1 MLTIKYFHNIEISL
15 LDFVFLNLLVIGKER
30 LSILLVVIVILI
42 GTHVASA
49 AIKSIHSSESTTSF
63 PKPSLQKKIEEQK
76 IFKITDKLKETIQ
89 SLVDNNKTNAAIVV
103 GLVNPNGTQF
113 YGYGNMSNA
122 NPITVNKD
130 TIFAIGSITK
140 VFTTILLADMVNRG
154 LVNLDDPIEKY
165 LPTSVKVPTFN
176 GQKIT
181 LENLATHTSG
191 LPEFPVSHCVSNFKE
206 IDDDDDDSIQ
216 ERLFFIEC
224 DKNYT
229 FDQLYPDLSNIT
241 LTSEPGLKF
250 EYSTFGSSL
259 LGHILALKSGMS
271 YDRLLEERILNVLGM
286 NSTSIVLSD
295 AQKSRL
301 AIGHLNGQELPFW
314 NASRPIVPAG
324 ALHSSVADMLKF
336 ASANLGLIDT
346 IINNA
351 MKESHIIIHDS
362 GLGKAFSNNYTAY
375 VSLGW
380 IIATDF
386 GTQIVEHNGE
396 TVDGYNSFI
405 ALNPSKVR
413 GIVII
418 ASASSIDIDVANI
431 VFGPRDDLSRLI
443 WNLLVN

>member
-1 MLTIKYFHNIEISL
+1 MT
-15 LDFVFLNLLVIGKER
+15 GKER
-30 LSILLVVIVILI
+30 ISVLLVVIVILI
-42 GTHVASA
+42 GSHIAST
-49 AIKSIHSSESTTSF
+49 AIKSIHTSESITSF

-89 SLVDNNKTNAAIVV
+89 SLVNNNKTNAAIVV
-103 GLVNPNGTQF
+103 GLVDPNGTQF

-122 NPITVNKD
+122 NPITVDKD

-140 VFTTILLADMVNRG
+140 VFTTILLADMVNSG

-165 LPTSVKVPTFN
+165 FPPSVKAPTYN

-191 LPEFPVSHCVSNFKE
+191 LPEFPGSHCVSNFNGT
-206 IDDDDDDSIQ
+206 DDEDSLQ
-216 ERLFFIEC
+216 ARLFFIEC

-229 FDQLYPDLSNIT
+229 FDQLYQDLSNTT
-241 LTSEPGLKF
+241 LTSEPGSKF
-250 EYSTFGSSL
+250 EYSTFGISL
-259 LGHILALKSGMS
+259 LGHILALKSGIS

-314 NASRPIVPAG
+314 NTSRPIAPAG
-324 ALHSSVADMLKF
+324 GLHSSVADMLKF

-346 IINNA
+346 KINIA

-362 GLGKAFSNNYTAY
+362 RLGKAFSNNYTAY

-386 GTQIVEHNGE
+386 GIQIVEHNGE
-396 TVDGYNSFI
+396 TADGYNSFI
-405 ALNPSKVR
+405 ALNTSKER

-418 ASASSIDIDVANI
+418 ASASSIDIDIANI

-443 WNLLVN
+443 WNLLTN

>member
-1 MLTIKYFHNIEISL
+1 MT
-15 LDFVFLNLLVIGKER
+15 GKER
-30 LSILLVVIVILI
+30 ISVLLVVIVILI
-42 GTHVASA
+42 GSHIAST
-49 AIKSIHSSESTTSF
+49 AIKSIHSSESITSF

-89 SLVDNNKTNAAIVV
+89 SLVNNNKTNAAIVV
-103 GLVNPNGTQF
+103 GLVDPNGTQF

-122 NPITVNKD
+122 NPITVDKD

-140 VFTTILLADMVNRG
+140 VFTTILLADMVNSG

-165 LPTSVKVPTFN
+165 FPPSVKAPTYN
-176 GQKIT
+176 GQKII

-191 LPEFPVSHCVSNFKE
+191 LPEFPGSHCVSNFNGT
-206 IDDDDDDSIQ
+206 DDEDSLQ
-216 ERLFFIEC
+216 ARLFFIEC

-229 FDQLYPDLSNIT
+229 FDQLYQDLSNTT

-250 EYSTFGSSL
+250 EYSTFGISL
-259 LGHILALKSGMS
+259 LGHILALKSGIS

-314 NASRPIVPAG
+314 NTSRPIAPAG
-324 ALHSSVADMLKF
+324 GLHSSVADMLKF

-346 IINNA
+346 KINTA

-362 GLGKAFSNNYTAY
+362 RLGKAFSNNYTAY

-386 GTQIVEHNGE
+386 GIQIVEHNGE

-405 ALNPSKVR
+405 ALNTSKER

-418 ASASSIDIDVANI
+418 ASASSIDIDIANI

-443 WNLLVN
+443 WNLLTN

>member
-1 MLTIKYFHNIEISL
+1 MT
-15 LDFVFLNLLVIGKER
+15 GKER
-30 LSILLVVIVILI
+30 ISVLLVVIVILI
-42 GTHVASA
+42 GSHIAST
-49 AIKSIHSSESTTSF
+49 AIKSIHSSESITSF

-89 SLVDNNKTNAAIVV
+89 SLVNNNKTNAAIVV
-103 GLVNPNGTQF
+103 GLVDPNGTQF

-122 NPITVNKD
+122 NPITVDKD

-140 VFTTILLADMVNRG
+140 VFTTILLADMVNSG

-165 LPTSVKVPTFN
+165 FPPSVKAPTYN

-191 LPEFPVSHCVSNFKE
+191 LPEFPGSHCVSNFNGT
-206 IDDDDDDSIQ
+206 DDEDSLQ
-216 ERLFFIEC
+216 ARLFFIEC

-229 FDQLYPDLSNIT
+229 FDQLYQDLSNTT

-250 EYSTFGSSL
+250 EYSTFGISL
-259 LGHILALKSGMS
+259 LGHILALKSGIS

-286 NSTSIVLSD
+286 NSTSIVFSD

-314 NASRPIVPAG
+314 NTSRPIAPAG
-324 ALHSSVADMLKF
+324 GLHSSVADMLKF

-346 IINNA
+346 KINTA

-362 GLGKAFSNNYTAY
+362 RLGKAFSNNYTAY

-386 GTQIVEHNGE
+386 GIQIVEHNGE
-396 TVDGYNSFI
+396 TADGYNSFI
-405 ALNPSKVR
+405 ALNTSKER

-418 ASASSIDIDVANI
+418 ASASSIDIDIANI

-443 WNLLVN
+443 WNLLTN

>member
-1 MLTIKYFHNIEISL
+1 
-15 LDFVFLNLLVIGKER
+15 VIGKER
-30 LSILLVVIVILI
+30 ISILLVVIVILI
-42 GTHVASA
+42 GIHVTST
-49 AIKSIHSSESTTSF
+49 AIKPIDGSEFTTSF
-63 PKPSLQKKIEEQK
+63 LKPSLNNKIEEQK
-76 IFKITDKLKETIQ
+76 IFKITDKLRETIQ

-103 GLVNPNGTQF
+103 GLVNPNGAQF

-122 NPITVNKD
+122 NHIIVNKD

-140 VFTTILLADMVNRG
+140 VFTTILLADMVNSG

-165 LPTSVKVPTFN
+165 LPPSVKVPSFN

-191 LPEFPVSHCVSNFKE
+191 LPEFPGNHCVSNFNGT
-206 IDDDDDDSIQ
+206 DDDNSIQ
-216 ERLFFIEC
+216 ARLFFIEC

-229 FDQLYPDLSNIT
+229 FDQLYQDLSNTT
-241 LTSEPGLKF
+241 LIREPGLKF
-250 EYSTFGSSL
+250 EYSTFGISL

-271 YDRLLEERILNVLGM
+271 YDRLVEERILNVLGM

-324 ALHSSVADMLKF
+324 GLHSSVADMLKF

-346 IINNA
+346 RINNA

-362 GLGKAFSNNYTAY
+362 SLGKAFSNNYTAY

-380 IIATDF
+380 LIATDF

-396 TVDGYNSFI
+396 TADGYNSFI
-405 ALNPSKVR
+405 GLNTSKEK

-443 WNLLVN
+443 WNLLT

>member
-1 MLTIKYFHNIEISL
+1 M
-15 LDFVFLNLLVIGKER
+15 IGKER
-30 LSILLVVIVILI
+30 ISILLVVIVILL
-42 GTHVASA
+42 GTHIASA
-49 AIKSIHSSESTTSF
+49 AIKSIYSSESTTSF

-89 SLVDNNKTNAAIVV
+89 SLVDNNNKTNAAIVV
-103 GLVNPNGTQF
+103 GLIDPNGTQF

-122 NPITVNKD
+122 NPTTVDKD

-154 LVNLDDPIEKY
+154 LVNLDDPIEQY
-165 LPTSVKVPTFN
+165 LPPSVKVPTYN

-191 LPEFPVSHCVSNFKE
+191 LSEFPSSHCVSNFNGT
-206 IDDDDDDSIQ
+206 DDDDEDSIQ
-216 ERLFFIEC
+216 ARLFFIEC

-229 FDQLYPDLSNIT
+229 FDQLYQDLSNTT
-241 LTSEPGLKF
+241 LIREPGLKF
-250 EYSTFGSSL
+250 EYSTFGISL

-271 YDRLLEERILNVLGM
+271 YDRLVEERILNVLGM
-286 NSTSIVLSD
+286 NNTSIVLSD
-295 AQKSRL
+295 VQKSRL

-314 NASRPIVPAG
+314 NTSRPIAPAG
-324 ALHSSVADMLKF
+324 GLHSSVADMLKF

-346 IINNA
+346 KINDA

-362 GLGKAFSNNYTAY
+362 RLGKAFSNNYTAY

-386 GTQIVEHNGE
+386 GIQIVEHNGE
-396 TVDGYNSFI
+396 TADGYNSFI
-405 ALNPSKVR
+405 ALNTSEEK

>member
-1 MLTIKYFHNIEISL
+1 M
-15 LDFVFLNLLVIGKER
+15 IGKER
-30 LSILLVVIVILI
+30 ISILLVVIVILI
-42 GTHVASA
+42 GTHIAST
-49 AIKSIHSSESTTSF
+49 AIKSIDGSESTTSF

-76 IFKITDKLKETIQ
+76 IFKISDKLKETIQ
-89 SLVDNNKTNAAIVV
+89 SLVNNNKTNAAIVV
-103 GLVNPNGTQF
+103 GFVDPNGTQF

-122 NPITVNKD
+122 NPITVDKD

-140 VFTTILLADMVNRG
+140 VFTTILLADMVNSG
-154 LVNLDDPIEKY
+154 LVNLDDPIEQY
-165 LPTSVKVPTFN
+165 LPPSVKVPTYN

-191 LPEFPVSHCVSNFKE
+191 LSEFPSSHCVSNFNGT
-206 IDDDDDDSIQ
+206 DDENSIQ
-216 ERLFFIEC
+216 ARLFFIEC

-229 FDQLYPDLSNIT
+229 FDQLYQDLSNTT
-241 LTSEPGLKF
+241 LIREPGLKF
-250 EYSTFGSSL
+250 EYSTFGISL
-259 LGHILALKSGMS
+259 LGHILALKSDIS

-295 AQKSRL
+295 VQKSRL

-314 NASRPIVPAG
+314 NTSHPIAPAG
-324 ALHSSVADMLKF
+324 GLHSSVADMLKF

-346 IINNA
+346 KINNA

-362 GLGKAFSNNYTAY
+362 SLGKAFSNDYTAY

-396 TVDGYNSFI
+396 TADGYNSFI
-405 ALNPSKVR
+405 ALNTSKDK

-431 VFGPRDDLSRLI
+431 VFGPRDGLSRLI

>member
-1 MLTIKYFHNIEISL
+1 MT
-15 LDFVFLNLLVIGKER
+15 GKER
-30 LSILLVVIVILI
+30 ISILLVVIVILI

-49 AIKSIHSSESTTSF
+49 AIKSTHGFESTTTSF

-76 IFKITDKLKETIQ
+76 IFKINDEIKETIQ

-103 GLVNPNGTQF
+103 GLVNSNGTQF

-122 NPITVNKD
+122 NPIAVDKD

-140 VFTTILLADMVNRG
+140 VFTTILLADMVDRG

-165 LPTSVKVPTFN
+165 LPTNVKVPIYN

-191 LPEFPVSHCVSNFKE
+191 LSEFPISHCFSDFNRT
-206 IDDDDDDSIQ
+206 DDDSIQ
-216 ERLFFIEC
+216 AQLFLIQC

-229 FDQLYPDLSNIT
+229 FDQLYQDLSNTT
-241 LTSEPGLKF
+241 LTSEPGSKF
-250 EYSTFGSSL
+250 KYSTFGSAL
-259 LGHILALKSGMS
+259 LGHILALKSSMS
-271 YDRLLEERILNVLGM
+271 YDRLVEERILNVLGM

-295 AQKSRL
+295 AQKSQL

-314 NASRPIVPAG
+314 NTSRPIAPGG

-346 IINNA
+346 RINNA

-396 TVDGYNSFI
+396 TLDGYNSFI
-405 ALNPSKVR
+405 ALNPSKER
-413 GIVII
+413 GIVMIV
-418 ASASSIDIDVANI
+418 STSTIDIDVANI
-431 VFGPRDDLSRLI
+431 LFGPRDDLSILI
-443 WNLLVN
+443 WNLLTNSEI

>member
-1 MLTIKYFHNIEISL
+1 M
-15 LDFVFLNLLVIGKER
+15 IGKDR
-30 LSILLVVIVILI
+30 ISFLLVVIVILI
-42 GTHVASA
+42 GTQIASA
-49 AIKSIHSSESTTSF
+49 AIKPIQSSESTTSF
-63 PKPSLQKKIEEQK
+63 PKSSLQKKIEEQK

-103 GLVNPNGTQF
+103 GLVDPNGTQF
-113 YGYGNMSNA
+113 YSYGNMSNA
-122 NPITVNKD
+122 NPITVDKD

-165 LPTSVKVPTFN
+165 LPTSIKVPTFN

-191 LPEFPVSHCVSNFKE
+191 LSEFPSSHCVSNFNGT
-206 IDDDDDDSIQ
+206 DDDEDSIQ
-216 ERLFFIEC
+216 ARLFFIEC

-229 FDQLYPDLSNIT
+229 FDHLYQDLSNTT
-241 LTSEPGLKF
+241 LIREPGLKF
-250 EYSTFGSSL
+250 EYSTFGISL
-259 LGHILALKSGMS
+259 LGHILALKSGMP

-314 NASRPIVPAG
+314 NTSRPIAPAG
-324 ALHSSVADMLKF
+324 GLHSSVADMLKF

-346 IINNA
+346 KINDA

-362 GLGKAFSNNYTAY
+362 RIGKAFSNNYTAY

-396 TVDGYNSFI
+396 TADGYNSFI
-405 ALNPSKVR
+405 ALNPSKER

-443 WNLLVN
+443 WNLLT

>member
-1 MLTIKYFHNIEISL
+1 VT
-15 LDFVFLNLLVIGKER
+15 GKER
-30 LSILLVVIVILI
+30 ISILLVVIVILI
-42 GTHVASA
+42 GTYVASA
-49 AIKSIHSSESTTSF
+49 AIKSIYSSESTTFF
-63 PKPSLQKKIEEQK
+63 PKPSLQKKIQEQK
-76 IFKITDKLKETIQ
+76 IFQITVKLKETIQ
-89 SLVDNNKTNAAIVV
+89 SLVDNNKTNAAIGV

-122 NPITVNKD
+122 NPITVDKD

-154 LVNLDDPIEKY
+154 LVNLDDPIQQY
-165 LPTSVKVPTFN
+165 LPPSIKVPTYN

-181 LENLATHTSG
+181 LENLATHTAG
-191 LPEFPVSHCVSNFKE
+191 LPEFPRSHCVSNFNGT
-206 IDDDDDDSIQ
+206 DDDNSIQ
-216 ERLFFIEC
+216 TRLFLIEC

-229 FDQLYPDLSNIT
+229 FDQLYQDLSNTT
-241 LTSEPGLKF
+241 LTIEPGLKF
-250 EYSTFGSSL
+250 EYSTFGISL

-295 AQKSRL
+295 TQKSRL

-346 IINNA
+346 RINNA

-362 GLGKAFSNNYTAY
+362 SLGKAFSNDYTAY

-396 TVDGYNSFI
+396 TADGYNSFI
-405 ALNPSKVR
+405 ALNPSKEK
-413 GIVII
+413 GIVLI
-418 ASASSIDIDVANI
+418 ASASSIDIDVAHI
-431 VFGPRDDLSRLI
+431 LFGPHDELSTLI
-443 WNLLVN
+443 WNLLT

>member
-1 MLTIKYFHNIEISL
+1 M
-15 LDFVFLNLLVIGKER
+15 IGKER
-30 LSILLVVIVILI
+30 ISILLVVIVILI
-42 GTHVASA
+42 GAHVASA
-49 AIKSIHSSESTTSF
+49 AIKSIYSSESTTSF

-89 SLVDNNKTNAAIVV
+89 SLVNNNKTNAAIVV
-103 GLVNPNGTQF
+103 GFVDPNGTQF

-122 NPITVNKD
+122 NPITVDKD

-140 VFTTILLADMVNRG
+140 VFTTILLADMVNSG
-154 LVNLDDPIEKY
+154 LVNLDDPIEQY
-165 LPTSVKVPTFN
+165 LPPSVKVPTYN

-191 LPEFPVSHCVSNFKE
+191 LSEFPSSHCVSNFNGT
-206 IDDDDDDSIQ
+206 DDEDSIQ
-216 ERLFFIEC
+216 ARLFFIEC

-229 FDQLYPDLSNIT
+229 FDQLYQDLSNTT
-241 LTSEPGLKF
+241 LIREPGLKF
-250 EYSTFGSSL
+250 EYSTFGISL

-271 YDRLLEERILNVLGM
+271 YDRLVEERILNVLGM

-314 NASRPIVPAG
+314 NTSRPIAPAG
-324 ALHSSVADMLKF
+324 GLHSSVADMLKF

-346 IINNA
+346 KINNA

-362 GLGKAFSNNYTAY
+362 RLGKAFSNNYTAY

-396 TVDGYNSFI
+396 TADGYNSFI
-405 ALNPSKVR
+405 ALNTSKDK

-431 VFGPRDDLSRLI
+431 VFGPRDGLSRLI

>member
-1 MLTIKYFHNIEISL
+1 MT
-15 LDFVFLNLLVIGKER
+15 GKER
-30 LSILLVVIVILI
+30 ISVLLVVIVILI
-42 GTHVASA
+42 GSHIAST
-49 AIKSIHSSESTTSF
+49 AIKSIHSSESITSF

-89 SLVDNNKTNAAIVV
+89 SLVDNNNKTNAAIVM
-103 GLVNPNGTQF
+103 GLVDPNGTQF
-113 YGYGNMSNA
+113 YGYGNVSNT
-122 NPITVNKD
+122 NPITVDKD

-140 VFTTILLADMVNRG
+140 VFTTILLADMVNSG

-165 LPTSVKVPTFN
+165 FPPSVKAPTYN
-176 GQKIT
+176 GQKII

-191 LPEFPVSHCVSNFKE
+191 LPEFPGSHCVSNFNGTDE
-206 IDDDDDDSIQ
+206 EDSLQ
-216 ERLFFIEC
+216 ARLFFIEC

-229 FDQLYPDLSNIT
+229 FDQLYQDLSNTT
-241 LTSEPGLKF
+241 LIREPGLKF
-250 EYSTFGSSL
+250 EYSTFGISL
-259 LGHILALKSGMS
+259 LGHILALKSSMS
-271 YDRLLEERILNVLGM
+271 YDRLVEERILNVLGM

-301 AIGHLNGQELPFW
+301 AIGHLNGKDLLFW
-314 NASRPIVPAG
+314 NTSRPIAPAG
-324 ALHSSVADMLKF
+324 GLHSSVADMLKF

-346 IINNA
+346 KINTA

-362 GLGKAFSNNYTAY
+362 RLGKAFSNNYTAY

-386 GTQIVEHNGE
+386 GIQIVEHNGE

-405 ALNPSKVR
+405 ALNTSKER

-418 ASASSIDIDVANI
+418 ASASSIDIDIANI

-443 WNLLVN
+443 WNLLTN

>member
-1 MLTIKYFHNIEISL
+1 M
-15 LDFVFLNLLVIGKER
+15 IGKER

-89 SLVDNNKTNAAIVV
+89 SLVNNNKTNAAIVV
-103 GLVNPNGTQF
+103 GLVDPNGTQF

-122 NPITVNKD
+122 NPITVDKD

-140 VFTTILLADMVNRG
+140 VFTTILLADMVNSG

-165 LPTSVKVPTFN
+165 FPPSVKAPTYN

-191 LPEFPVSHCVSNFKE
+191 LPEFPGSHCVSNFNGT
-206 IDDDDDDSIQ
+206 DDEDSIQ
-216 ERLFFIEC
+216 ARLFFIEC

-229 FDQLYPDLSNIT
+229 FDQLYQDLSNTT

-250 EYSTFGSSL
+250 EYSTFGISL
-259 LGHILALKSGMS
+259 LGHILALKSGIS
-271 YDRLLEERILNVLGM
+271 YDRLLEEKILNVLGM

-314 NASRPIVPAG
+314 NTSRPIAPAG
-324 ALHSSVADMLKF
+324 GLHSSVADMLKF

-346 IINNA
+346 KINTA

-362 GLGKAFSNNYTAY
+362 RLGKAFSNNYTAY

-386 GTQIVEHNGE
+386 GIQIVEHNGE
-396 TVDGYNSFI
+396 TADGYNSFI
-405 ALNPSKVR
+405 ALNTSKER

-418 ASASSIDIDVANI
+418 ASASSIDIDIANI
-431 VFGPRDDLSRLI
+431 VIGPRDDLSRLI
-443 WNLLVN
+443 WNLLTS

>member
-1 MLTIKYFHNIEISL
+1 VT
-15 LDFVFLNLLVIGKER
+15 GKER
-30 LSILLVVIVILI
+30 ISVLLVVIVILI
-42 GTHVASA
+42 GSHIAST
-49 AIKSIHSSESTTSF
+49 AIKSIHSSESITSF

-89 SLVDNNKTNAAIVV
+89 SLVNNNKTNAAIVV
-103 GLVNPNGTQF
+103 GLVDPNGTQF

-122 NPITVNKD
+122 NPITVDKD

-140 VFTTILLADMVNRG
+140 VFTTILLADMVNSG

-165 LPTSVKVPTFN
+165 FPPSVKAPTYN
-176 GQKIT
+176 GQKII

-191 LPEFPVSHCVSNFKE
+191 LPEFPGSHCVSNFNGT
-206 IDDDDDDSIQ
+206 DDEDSLQ
-216 ERLFFIEC
+216 ARLFFIEC

-229 FDQLYPDLSNIT
+229 FDQLYQDLSNTT
-241 LTSEPGLKF
+241 LTSEPGSKF
-250 EYSTFGSSL
+250 EYSTFGISL
-259 LGHILALKSGMS
+259 LGHILALKSGIS

-301 AIGHLNGQELPFW
+301 AIGHLNGKELPFW
-314 NASRPIVPAG
+314 NTSRPIAPAG
-324 ALHSSVADMLKF
+324 GLHSSVADMLKF

-346 IINNA
+346 KINTA

-362 GLGKAFSNNYTAY
+362 RLGKAFSNNYTAY

-386 GTQIVEHNGE
+386 GIQIVEHNGE
-396 TVDGYNSFI
+396 TADGYNSFI
-405 ALNPSKVR
+405 ALNTSKER

-418 ASASSIDIDVANI
+418 ASASSIDIDIANI

-443 WNLLVN
+443 WNLLTN

>member
-1 MLTIKYFHNIEISL
+1 M
-15 LDFVFLNLLVIGKER
+15 IGKER
-30 LSILLVVIVILI
+30 ISISLVVIVILI
-42 GTHVASA
+42 GTQIASTA
-49 AIKSIHSSESTTSF
+49 MKPIDGSESTTSF

-89 SLVDNNKTNAAIVV
+89 SLVDNNNKTNAAIVI
-103 GLVNPNGTQF
+103 GLVDPKGTQF

-122 NPITVNKD
+122 NPTTVDKD

-165 LPTSVKVPTFN
+165 LPPRVKVPTFN

-191 LPEFPVSHCVSNFKE
+191 LPEFPGSHCASNFNRT
-206 IDDDDDDSIQ
+206 DDDDDSIQ
-216 ERLFFIEC
+216 ARLFFIEC

-229 FDQLYPDLSNIT
+229 FDQLYQDLSNTT

-250 EYSTFGSSL
+250 EYSTFGIAL

-286 NSTSIVLSD
+286 NSTSLVLSD

-314 NASRPIVPAG
+314 NTSRPIAPAG
-324 ALHSSVADMLKF
+324 GLHSSVADMLKF
-336 ASANLGLIDT
+336 ASANIGLIDT
-346 IINNA
+346 KINDA

-362 GLGKAFSNNYTAY
+362 RLGKAFSNNYTAY

-386 GTQIVEHNGE
+386 GIQIVEHNGE
-396 TVDGYNSFI
+396 TADGYNSFI
-405 ALNPSKVR
+405 ALNPSKER

>member
-1 MLTIKYFHNIEISL
+1 VT
-15 LDFVFLNLLVIGKER
+15 GKER
-30 LSILLVVIVILI
+30 ISVLLVVIVILI
-42 GTHVASA
+42 GSHIAST
-49 AIKSIHSSESTTSF
+49 AIKSIHSSESITSF

-89 SLVDNNKTNAAIVV
+89 SLVNNNKTNAAIVV
-103 GLVNPNGTQF
+103 GLVDPNGTQF
-113 YGYGNMSNA
+113 YSYGNMSNA
-122 NPITVNKD
+122 NPITVDKD

-140 VFTTILLADMVNRG
+140 VFTTILLADMVNSG

-165 LPTSVKVPTFN
+165 FPPSVKAPTYN

-191 LPEFPVSHCVSNFKE
+191 LPEFPGSHCVSNFNGT
-206 IDDDDDDSIQ
+206 DDEDSIQ
-216 ERLFFIEC
+216 ARLFFIEC

-229 FDQLYPDLSNIT
+229 FDQLYQDLSNTT

-250 EYSTFGSSL
+250 EYSTFGISL
-259 LGHILALKSGMS
+259 LGHILALKSGIS
-271 YDRLLEERILNVLGM
+271 YDRLLEEKILNVLGM

-314 NASRPIVPAG
+314 NTSRPIAPAG
-324 ALHSSVADMLKF
+324 GLHSSVADMLKF

-346 IINNA
+346 KINTA

-362 GLGKAFSNNYTAY
+362 RLGKAFSNNYTAY

-386 GTQIVEHNGE
+386 GIQIVEHNGE
-396 TVDGYNSFI
+396 TADGYNSFI
-405 ALNPSKVR
+405 ALNTSKER

-418 ASASSIDIDVANI
+418 ASASSIDIDIANI

-443 WNLLVN
+443 WNLLTN

>member
-1 MLTIKYFHNIEISL
+1 VT
-15 LDFVFLNLLVIGKER
+15 GKER
-30 LSILLVVIVILI
+30 ISVLLVVIVILI
-42 GTHVASA
+42 GSHIAST
-49 AIKSIHSSESTTSF
+49 AIKSIHSSESITSF
-63 PKPSLQKKIEEQK
+63 PKPSLQKKIQEQK
-76 IFKITDKLKETIQ
+76 IFQITDELKETIE
-89 SLVDNNKTNAAIVV
+89 SLIDNNKTNAGIVV

-122 NPITVNKD
+122 NPITVDKD

-140 VFTTILLADMVNRG
+140 VFTTILLADMVNSG

-165 LPTSVKVPTFN
+165 FPPSVKAPTYN
-176 GQKIT
+176 GQKII

-191 LPEFPVSHCVSNFKE
+191 LPEFPGSHCVSNFNGT
-206 IDDDDDDSIQ
+206 DDEDSLQ
-216 ERLFFIEC
+216 ARLFFIEC

-229 FDQLYPDLSNIT
+229 FDQLYQDLSNTT
-241 LTSEPGLKF
+241 LTSEPGSKF
-250 EYSTFGSSL
+250 EYSTFGISL
-259 LGHILALKSGMS
+259 LGHILALKSGIS

-314 NASRPIVPAG
+314 NTSRPIAPAG
-324 ALHSSVADMLKF
+324 GLHSSVADMLKF

-346 IINNA
+346 KINTA

-362 GLGKAFSNNYTAY
+362 RLGKAFSNNYTAY

-386 GTQIVEHNGE
+386 GIQIVEHNGE

-405 ALNPSKVR
+405 ALNTSKER

>member
-1 MLTIKYFHNIEISL
+1 
-15 LDFVFLNLLVIGKER
+15 VIGKER
-30 LSILLVVIVILI
+30 ISILLVVIVILI
-42 GTHVASA
+42 GIHVTST
-49 AIKSIHSSESTTSF
+49 AIKPIDGSEFTTSF
-63 PKPSLQKKIEEQK
+63 LKPSLNNKIEEQK
-76 IFKITDKLKETIQ
+76 IFKITDKLRETIQ

-103 GLVNPNGTQF
+103 GLVNPNGAQF

-122 NPITVNKD
+122 NHIIVNKD

-165 LPTSVKVPTFN
+165 LPTSIKVPTFN

-191 LPEFPVSHCVSNFKE
+191 LSEFPSSHCVSNFNGT
-206 IDDDDDDSIQ
+206 DDDDEDSIQ
-216 ERLFFIEC
+216 ARLFFIEC

-229 FDQLYPDLSNIT
+229 FDQLYQDLSNTT
-241 LTSEPGLKF
+241 LIREPGLKF
-250 EYSTFGSSL
+250 EYSTFGISL

-271 YDRLLEERILNVLGM
+271 YDRLVEERILNVLGM

-314 NASRPIVPAG
+314 NTSRPIAPAG
-324 ALHSSVADMLKF
+324 GLHSSVADLLKF

-346 IINNA
+346 KINDA

-362 GLGKAFSNNYTAY
+362 RLGKAFSNNYTAY

-380 IIATDF
+380 IIATNF
-386 GTQIVEHNGE
+386 GIQIVEHNGE
-396 TVDGYNSFI
+396 TADGYNSFI
-405 ALNPSKVR
+405 ALNTSKDK

>member
-1 MLTIKYFHNIEISL
+1 VT
-15 LDFVFLNLLVIGKER
+15 GKER
-30 LSILLVVIVILI
+30 IFILLVVIVILI
-42 GTHVASA
+42 GIHIAST
-49 AIKSIHSSESTTSF
+49 AIKSIHSSEFTISF
-63 PKPSLQKKIEEQK
+63 PKTSLQKKIEEQK
-76 IFKITDKLKETIQ
+76 TFKITDKLKETIQ

-103 GLVNPNGTQF
+103 GLVDSNGIQF
-113 YGYGNMSNA
+113 YSYGNMSNA
-122 NPITVNKD
+122 NPITVDKD

-140 VFTTILLADMVNRG
+140 VFTTILLADLVNRG

-165 LPTSVKVPTFN
+165 LPNSVKVPTFN

-191 LPEFPVSHCVSNFKE
+191 LPEFPSSHCVSNFNRTN
-206 IDDDDDDSIQ
+206 DDNDTIQ
-216 ERLFFIEC
+216 ARLFFIEC
-224 DKNYT
+224 DKHYT
-229 FDQLYPDLSNIT
+229 FDQLYQDLSNTT

-250 EYSTFGSSL
+250 EYSTFGISL
-259 LGHILALKSGMS
+259 LGHILAIKSDMS

-295 AQKSRL
+295 VQKSRL

-314 NASRPIVPAG
+314 KTSRPIASAG
-324 ALHSSVADMLKF
+324 GLHSSMTDMLKF

-346 IINNA
+346 KINNA

-362 GLGKAFSNNYTAY
+362 RLGKAFSNNYTAY

-380 IIATDF
+380 IIATDY

-396 TVDGYNSFI
+396 TADGYNSFI
-405 ALNPSKVR
+405 ALNTSKER

-418 ASASSIDIDVANI
+418 ASASSIDIDIANI
-431 VFGPRDDLSRLI
+431 VFGPRDDLSKLV
-443 WNLLVN
+443 WNLLLTN

>member
-1 MLTIKYFHNIEISL
+1 MT
-15 LDFVFLNLLVIGKER
+15 GKER
-30 LSILLVVIVILI
+30 ISVLLVVIVILI
-42 GTHVASA
+42 GSHIAST
-49 AIKSIHSSESTTSF
+49 AIKSIHSSESITSF

-89 SLVDNNKTNAAIVV
+89 SLVNNNKTNAAIVV
-103 GLVNPNGTQF
+103 GLVDPNGTQF

-122 NPITVNKD
+122 NPITVDKD

-140 VFTTILLADMVNRG
+140 VFTTILLADMVNSG

-165 LPTSVKVPTFN
+165 FPPSVKAPTYN

-191 LPEFPVSHCVSNFKE
+191 LPEFPGSHCVSNFNGT
-206 IDDDDDDSIQ
+206 DDEDSLQ
-216 ERLFFIEC
+216 ARLFFIEC

-229 FDQLYPDLSNIT
+229 FDQLYQDLSNTT

-250 EYSTFGSSL
+250 EYSTFGISL
-259 LGHILALKSGMS
+259 LGHILALKSGIS

-301 AIGHLNGQELPFW
+301 AIGHLNGKELPFW
-314 NASRPIVPAG
+314 NTSRPIAPAG
-324 ALHSSVADMLKF
+324 GLHSSVADMLKF

-346 IINNA
+346 KINTA

-362 GLGKAFSNNYTAY
+362 RLGKAFSNNYTAY

-386 GTQIVEHNGE
+386 GIQIVEHNGE
-396 TVDGYNSFI
+396 TADGYNSFI
-405 ALNPSKVR
+405 ALNTSKER

-443 WNLLVN
+443 WNLLTN

>member
-1 MLTIKYFHNIEISL
+1 MT
-15 LDFVFLNLLVIGKER
+15 GKER
-30 LSILLVVIVILI
+30 ISVLLVVIVILI
-42 GTHVASA
+42 GSHIAST
-49 AIKSIHSSESTTSF
+49 AIKSIHSSESITSF

-89 SLVDNNKTNAAIVV
+89 SLVNNNKTNAAIVV
-103 GLVNPNGTQF
+103 GLVDPNGTQF

-122 NPITVNKD
+122 NPITVDKD

-140 VFTTILLADMVNRG
+140 VFTTILLADMVNSG

-165 LPTSVKVPTFN
+165 FPPSVKAPTYN

-191 LPEFPVSHCVSNFKE
+191 LPEFPGSHCVSNFNGT
-206 IDDDDDDSIQ
+206 DDEDSLQ
-216 ERLFFIEC
+216 ARLFFIEC

-229 FDQLYPDLSNIT
+229 FDQLYQDLSNTT

-250 EYSTFGSSL
+250 EYSTFGISL
-259 LGHILALKSGMS
+259 LGHILALKSGIS

-314 NASRPIVPAG
+314 NTSRPIAPAG
-324 ALHSSVADMLKF
+324 GLHSSVADMLKF

-346 IINNA
+346 KINTA

-362 GLGKAFSNNYTAY
+362 RLGKAFSNNYTAY

-386 GTQIVEHNGE
+386 GIQIVEHNGE
-396 TVDGYNSFI
+396 TADGYNSFI
-405 ALNPSKVR
+405 ALNTSKER

-418 ASASSIDIDVANI
+418 ASASSIDIDIANI

-443 WNLLVN
+443 WNLLTN

>member
-1 MLTIKYFHNIEISL
+1 VT
-15 LDFVFLNLLVIGKER
+15 GKEMI
-30 LSILLVVIVILI
+30 SILLVVIVILI
-42 GTHVASA
+42 GAHVASA
-49 AIKSIHSSESTTSF
+49 AIKSIYSSESTTSF

-89 SLVDNNKTNAAIVV
+89 SLVDNNNKTNAAIVI
-103 GLVNPNGTQF
+103 GLVDPNGTQF

-122 NPITVNKD
+122 NHITVNKD

-165 LPTSVKVPTFN
+165 LPTSIKVPTFN

-191 LPEFPVSHCVSNFKE
+191 LSEFPSSHCVSNFNGT
-206 IDDDDDDSIQ
+206 DDDDEDSIQ
-216 ERLFFIEC
+216 ARLFFIEC

-229 FDQLYPDLSNIT
+229 FDQLYQDLSNTT
-241 LTSEPGLKF
+241 LIREPGLKF
-250 EYSTFGSSL
+250 EYSTFGISL

-271 YDRLLEERILNVLGM
+271 YDRLVEERILNVLGM

-324 ALHSSVADMLKF
+324 GLHSSVADMLKF

-346 IINNA
+346 RINNA

-362 GLGKAFSNNYTAY
+362 SLGKAFSNNYTAY

-380 IIATDF
+380 LIATDF

-396 TVDGYNSFI
+396 TADGYNSFI
-405 ALNPSKVR
+405 GLNTSKEK

-443 WNLLVN
+443 WNLLT

>member
-1 MLTIKYFHNIEISL
+1 MT
-15 LDFVFLNLLVIGKER
+15 GKER
-30 LSILLVVIVILI
+30 ISVLLVVIVILI
-42 GTHVASA
+42 GSHVASA
-49 AIKSIHSSESTTSF
+49 ATKFIHASGSSTISF
-63 PKPSLQKKIEEQK
+63 PKPSLQKKIEDQK
-76 IFKITDKLKETIQ
+76 IFKITDKLKENIQ
-89 SLVDNNKTNAAIVV
+89 SLVDDNKTNAAIVV
-103 GLVNPNGTQF
+103 GLVNPNGAQF
-113 YGYGNMSNA
+113 YAYGNMSNA
-122 NPITVNKD
+122 NPITVDKD

-140 VFTTILLADMVNRG
+140 VFTTILLADMVDRG

-165 LPTSVKVPTFN
+165 LPNSVKVPTYN

-191 LPEFPVSHCVSNFKE
+191 LPEFPGSHCFSNFNGT
-206 IDDDDDDSIQ
+206 DDDDYDDYDDSIQ
-216 ERLFFIEC
+216 ARLFFIEC

-229 FDQLYPDLSNIT
+229 FDQLYQDLSSTT
-241 LTSEPGLKF
+241 LTFEPGSKF
-250 EYSTFGSSL
+250 EYSTFGISL

-314 NASRPIVPAG
+314 NTSGPIAPGG
-324 ALHSSVADMLKF
+324 ALHSSMTDMLKF

-346 IINNA
+346 KINNA

-362 GLGKAFSNNYTAY
+362 SLGKAFSNNYTAY

-396 TVDGYNSFI
+396 TADGYNSFI
-405 ALNPSKVR
+405 ALNPSKER
-413 GIVII
+413 GIVIL
-418 ASASSIDIDVANI
+418 ASASSIDIDIANI

-443 WNLLVN
+443 WNILVN

>member
-1 MLTIKYFHNIEISL
+1 
-15 LDFVFLNLLVIGKER
+15 VIGKDR
-30 LSILLVVIVILI
+30 ISFLLVVIVILI
-42 GTHVASA
+42 GTQIASA
-49 AIKSIHSSESTTSF
+49 AIKPIQSSESTTSF

-103 GLVNPNGTQF
+103 GLVDPNGTQF
-113 YGYGNMSNA
+113 YSYGNMSNA
-122 NPITVNKD
+122 NPITVDKD

-165 LPTSVKVPTFN
+165 LPTSIKVPTFN

-191 LPEFPVSHCVSNFKE
+191 LSEFPSSHCVSNFNGT
-206 IDDDDDDSIQ
+206 DDDEDSIQ
-216 ERLFFIEC
+216 ARLFFIEC

-229 FDQLYPDLSNIT
+229 FDHLYQDLSNTT
-241 LTSEPGLKF
+241 LIREPGLKF
-250 EYSTFGSSL
+250 EYSTFGISL
-259 LGHILALKSGMS
+259 LGHILALKSGMP

-286 NSTSIVLSD
+286 NNTSIILSD
-295 AQKSRL
+295 VQKSRL

-314 NASRPIVPAG
+314 NASRPIATAG
-324 ALHSSVADMLKF
+324 GLHSSVADMLKF

-346 IINNA
+346 KINDA

-362 GLGKAFSNNYTAY
+362 SLGKAFSNDYTAY

-396 TVDGYNSFI
+396 TADGYNSFI
-405 ALNPSKVR
+405 ALNPSKER

>member
-1 MLTIKYFHNIEISL
+1 MT
-15 LDFVFLNLLVIGKER
+15 GKER
-30 LSILLVVIVILI
+30 ISVLLVVIVILI
-42 GTHVASA
+42 GSHIAST
-49 AIKSIHSSESTTSF
+49 AIKSIHTSESITSF

-89 SLVDNNKTNAAIVV
+89 SLVNNNKTNAAIVV
-103 GLVNPNGTQF
+103 GLVDPNGTQF

-122 NPITVNKD
+122 NPITVDKD

-140 VFTTILLADMVNRG
+140 VFTTILLADMVNSG
-154 LVNLDDPIEKY
+154 LVNLDDSIEKY
-165 LPTSVKVPTFN
+165 FPPSVKAPTYN
-176 GQKIT
+176 GQKII

-191 LPEFPVSHCVSNFKE
+191 LPEFPGSHCVSNFNGT
-206 IDDDDDDSIQ
+206 DDEDSLQ
-216 ERLFFIEC
+216 TRLFFIEC

-229 FDQLYPDLSNIT
+229 FDQLYQDLSNTT

-250 EYSTFGSSL
+250 EYSTFGISL
-259 LGHILALKSGMS
+259 LGHILALKSGIS

-314 NASRPIVPAG
+314 NTSRPIAPAG
-324 ALHSSVADMLKF
+324 GLHSSVADMLKF

-346 IINNA
+346 KINTA

-362 GLGKAFSNNYTAY
+362 SLGKAFSNDYTAY

-396 TVDGYNSFI
+396 TADGYNSFI
-405 ALNPSKVR
+405 ALNPSKER

-418 ASASSIDIDVANI
+418 ASASSINIDVAHI
-431 VFGPRDDLSRLI
+431 LFGPHDELSTLI
-443 WNLLVN
+443 WNLLT

>member
-1 MLTIKYFHNIEISL
+1 MLTIKYFYNREISL
-15 LDFVFLNLLVIGKER
+15 LDSVLYLLVTGKER
-30 LSILLVVIVILI
+30 ISILLVVIVILI
-42 GTHVASA
+42 GIHVASEA
-49 AIKSIHSSESTTSF
+49 TKPIHSSESTTTF
-63 PKPSLQKKIEEQK
+63 PKPSLQKKIEEEK

-89 SLVDNNKTNAAIVV
+89 SLVDKNKTKAAIVV
-103 GLVNPNGTQF
+103 GLVDPNGIQF

-122 NPITVNKD
+122 NSITVDKD

-140 VFTTILLADMVNRG
+140 IFTTILLADLVHRG
-154 LVNLDDPIEKY
+154 LVNLDDAIEKY
-165 LPTSVKVPTFN
+165 LPPSIKVPTYN

-181 LENLATHTSG
+181 LEHLATHTSG
-191 LPEFPVSHCVSNFKE
+191 LPEFPGSHCVSNFNGTN
-206 IDDDDDDSIQ
+206 DDDNSIQ
-216 ERLFFIEC
+216 ARLFFIEC

-229 FDQLYPDLSNIT
+229 FDQLYQDLSNTT

-250 EYSTFGSSL
+250 EYSTFGSAL
-259 LGHILALKSGMS
+259 LGHILALKSNMA

-314 NASRPIVPAG
+314 NISRPIAPAG
-324 ALHSSVADMLKF
+324 GLHSSVADMLKF

-346 IINNA
+346 KINNA

-362 GLGKAFSNNYTAY
+362 RLGKAFSNNYTAY

-380 IIATDF
+380 IIATNF

-396 TVDGYNSFI
+396 TADGYNSFI
-405 ALNPSKVR
+405 ALNPLKER

-418 ASASSIDIDVANI
+418 ASASSVDIDIANI
-431 VFGPRDDLSRLI
+431 VFGPHDELSTLV
-443 WNLLVN
+443 WNLLTK

>member
-1 MLTIKYFHNIEISL
+1 M
-15 LDFVFLNLLVIGKER
+15 IGKER
-30 LSILLVVIVILI
+30 ISILLVVIVILI
-42 GTHVASA
+42 GTHIAST
-49 AIKSIHSSESTTSF
+49 AIKSIDGSESTTSF

-76 IFKITDKLKETIQ
+76 IFKISDKLKETIQ
-89 SLVDNNKTNAAIVV
+89 SLVNNNKTNAAIVV
-103 GLVNPNGTQF
+103 GFVDPNGTQF

-122 NPITVNKD
+122 NPITVDKD

-140 VFTTILLADMVNRG
+140 VFTTILLADMVNSG

-165 LPTSVKVPTFN
+165 LPTSVKVPTYN

-191 LPEFPVSHCVSNFKE
+191 LSEFPSSHCVSNFNGT
-206 IDDDDDDSIQ
+206 DDDEDSIQ
-216 ERLFFIEC
+216 ARLFFIEC

-229 FDQLYPDLSNIT
+229 FDQLYQDLFNTT
-241 LTSEPGLKF
+241 LIREPGLKF
-250 EYSTFGSSL
+250 EYSTFGISL

-271 YDRLLEERILNVLGM
+271 YDLLLKERILNVLGM

-314 NASRPIVPAG
+314 NTSRPIAPAG
-324 ALHSSVADMLKF
+324 GLHSSVADMLKF

-346 IINNA
+346 KINDA

-362 GLGKAFSNNYTAY
+362 RLGKAFSNNYTAY

-380 IIATDF
+380 IIATNF

-396 TVDGYNSFI
+396 TADGYNSFI
-405 ALNPSKVR
+405 ALNISKDK

-418 ASASSIDIDVANI
+418 ASASNIDIDVANI